1 MTSLALQR
9 QQGNRRTA
17 RRLLLAVLAMLGF
30 SFAMVPFYNVFCRV
44 MGIQQDRTAVADAPV
59 AGWQQQVLFDSNVAA
74 GVPMQIRALDARREG
89 HAGGLMKARFE
100 LRNLADTPLGVRAV
114 PSYAPLSAVRY
125 VEKVQCFCFDAIH
138 LAPREVREVTVV
150 LVFKSDLPATLG
162 PITLSYTVFGL
173 DGGKQQTTATAQS
186 IAKAAT

>member
-9 QQGNRRTA
+9 HQSNRRTA

-74 GVPMQIRALDARREG
+74 GVPMQIRALDARRAG
-89 HAGGLMKARFE
+89 HAGG
-100 LRNLADTPLGVRAV
+100 
-114 PSYAPLSAVRY
+114 
-125 VEKVQCFCFDAIH
+125 
-138 LAPREVREVTVV
+138 
-150 LVFKSDLPATLG
+150 
-162 PITLSYTVFGL
+162 
-173 DGGKQQTTATAQS
+173 
-186 IAKAAT
+186 